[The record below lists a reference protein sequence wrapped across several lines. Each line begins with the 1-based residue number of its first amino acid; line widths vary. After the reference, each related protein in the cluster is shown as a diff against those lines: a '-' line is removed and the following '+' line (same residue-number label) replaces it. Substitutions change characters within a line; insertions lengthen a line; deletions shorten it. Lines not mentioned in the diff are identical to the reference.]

1 MHRFVN
7 ISCSTFVV
15 CLVCA
20 GDLELDC
27 HPFPHCIIRNFLSS
41 ETFIESLQRELLG
54 LNFHEKSNDL
64 YKFKQVTYQTDLLTD
79 VFQRVWVVVL
89 LFSLRCCSHTVRRL
103 EEEKGATYRRTEVK
117 KNIVY
122 ILAFVYWQDLT
133 CWYEFLFGQFSKIK
147 NSCRKG
153 EVWIMVG
160 YLTQREA
167 LFLCTFTSQVSDRH
181 HNHIHH
187 QSVFTHNFTLIWNKL
202 VFYCLM
208 YKIHLSGKKCAFI

>member
-133 CWYEFLFGQFSKIK
+133 CWYEF
-147 NSCRKG
+147 
-153 EVWIMVG
+153 E
-160 YLTQREA
+160 
-167 LFLCTFTSQVSDRH
+167 LCTFTSQVSDRH